1 MPKTKL
7 NLDKLISRTK
17 IYLVVIAI
25 ILVILCVVEP
35 KAIIPSILAYIAIF
49 VYTIWSNNK
58 RKTEISEHI
67 NELTVSVDKAA
78 QSTIINSPFP
88 LVVLETNG
96 NIIWKS
102 SNFIKEFAN
111 IDTGTTLTDV
121 IKELKL
127 KIENGKNTNA
137 DAAEAAGS
145 PDGL

>member
-58 RKTEISEHI
+58 RK
-67 NELTVSVDKAA
+67 NRNLGAY
-78 QSTIINSPFP
+78 
-88 LVVLETNG
+88 
-96 NIIWKS
+96 
-102 SNFIKEFAN
+102 
-111 IDTGTTLTDV
+111 
-121 IKELKL
+121 
-127 KIENGKNTNA
+127 
-137 DAAEAAGS
+137 
-145 PDGL
+145 